1 MPPFRDRLVA
11 TLRAIEP
18 ILQVDGVMIVGSE
31 VPNLLEA
38 GAAATL
44 VISQDVD
51 VLVPLASHDA
61 VRAKLATLR
70 GLRPSAEEP
79 SVWLPATE
87 AMLEVNFLGQDPSLL
102 DPTESYPFADEV
114 LPLMVFGGLSG
125 LRIGQ
130 LLDVDGVRVPV
141 PKVSGL
147 LIEKL
152 VTDRT
157 GLKGDR
163 DLLVALGLLLLS
175 GEADL
180 AEARALFE
188 RLPTEARH
196 TVRMNIEVLALLP
209 PSPGV
214 PDPTPHRARVAALLA
229 SLPEAT

>member
-87 AMLEVNFLGQDPSLL
+87 AMIEVNFLGQDPSLL

-125 LRIGQ
+125 LRIGR

-188 RLPTEARH
+188 RLPTEGRH
-196 TVRMNIEVLALLP
+196 TVRTNLEVLALLP